1 MHPRKFIR
9 DSVGYAL
16 TQYVVRA
23 GLMLRGIV
31 AAKLLGPQQY
41 GAWNALQLIMD
52 YGLFAP
58 LGTQQGLDQQVPARI
73 VAGDE
78 GRLDQLKRAGLFNI
92 LVFTLVFSAVCL
104 AWVKYGSSSRV
115 LDAWGFVGIAG
126 ALATILLTNVAY
138 YHLTVLRSHGNIQA
152 VSGWYFWQGLV
163 GAVIGLALIPWL
175 GMWSLLWGWLLGTA
189 SAAVYTRWHARAIA
203 PLAARPSE
211 DSLAL
216 LRAGFPMFVFTGSA
230 LVMRTLDRLIVLRY
244 LGTEELGY
252 YSLSVMAL
260 TFLLYLPDSIAYVV
274 YPRLLHDFSASGR
287 DPAAIQ
293 PMLRRVFRASSLL
306 VPLLCGLAYLL
317 SNEVA
322 MAVLPRFLPGVPAL
336 RVLSF
341 GAVGLAL
348 ANLGSITLMT
358 LGRQTALVPVALF
371 VTALGAALDVAAV
384 KAGYG
389 ITGVAWATLAT
400 YTLNGILLLLL
411 ACSGLAM
418 RARETFLA
426 VARLIAPFLFAMLA
440 AWALDRLLPWRTEH
454 ALGLRALRSA
464 LECVLFLGAYALFA
478 VPFVRG
484 LGVMQLASEF
494 QLPIVSPLLR
504 RLRRP
509 GGAA

>member
-9 DSVGYAL
+9 DSVGYAI

-58 LGTQQGLDQQVPARI
+58 LGTQQGLDQSVPARI
-73 VAGDE
+73 VANDAAE
-78 GRLDQLKRAGLFNI
+78 LDRLKRAGLFNI
-92 LVFTLVFSAVCL
+92 LAFTLVFSAGCL

-115 LDAWGFVGIAG
+115 LDAWGFAGIAG

-163 GAVIGLALIPWL
+163 GAGVGLALIPWL

-189 SAAVYTRWHARAIA
+189 VAAGYTRWHGRAIA
-203 PLAARPSE
+203 PLGARPSQ
-211 DSLAL
+211 DSLKL
-216 LRAGFPMFVFTGSA
+216 LRVGFPMFVFTGSA

-287 DPAAIQ
+287 DPAAIR
-293 PMLRRVFRASSLL
+293 PMVARVFRASSLL

-322 MAVLPRFLPGVPAL
+322 VALLPRFLPGVPAL

-358 LGRQTALVPVALF
+358 LGRQAVLVPVALF

-389 ITGVAWATLAT
+389 ITGVAWATLLT
-400 YTLNGILLLLL
+400 YTLDGVLLLLL

-418 RARETFLA
+418 RTRETLTA
-426 VARLIAPFLFAMLA
+426 VARLVAPFAFAMGV
-440 AWALDRLLPWRTEH
+440 AWALDRVLPWGDAR
-454 ALGLRALRSA
+454 ALGVRALRSG
-464 LECVLFLGAYALFA
+464 LECVLFLGAYAAFA
-478 VPFVRG
+478 VPLVRG
-484 LGVMQLASEF
+484 LGIAQLASEF
-494 QLPIVSPLLR
+494 NLPVVGPLLR
-504 RLRRP
+504 RLRP
-509 GGAA
+509 PAPTA